1 MMGTASSA
9 VEWWCFHVSQN
20 HEDPG
25 RGNTA
30 RAPPSPCR
38 CTHRHA
44 EGQPVVLNYAW
55 ITQWL
60 AWVFQPKER
69 KKERKK
75 NIHVDSRGNMDRCF
89 KSGRWYFCQV
99 IDVENPSN
107 TLDIS
112 KKHHGIANVEKLRFV
127 EIYRLFNI
135 RTLFIVEIIDYVSVR
150 NLLLISNTRHVPNIL
165 PNLRQHPCVAPR

>member
-1 MMGTASSA
+1 
-9 VEWWCFHVSQN
+9 
-20 HEDPG
+20 
-25 RGNTA
+25 
-30 RAPPSPCR
+30 
-38 CTHRHA
+38 
-44 EGQPVVLNYAW
+44 
-55 ITQWL
+55 
-60 AWVFQPKER
+60 
-69 KKERKK
+69 
-75 NIHVDSRGNMDRCF
+75 MDRCF